1 MKYDTLS
8 RNTVKITLTEADMR
22 KYSLSSDCIS
32 GHNAETKR
40 TLTDFVNRLK
50 KINPL
55 FPGYEPERLFL
66 EAFPRS
72 EGGCILFISTL
83 GREPLDIP
91 MEKPKTARNK
101 MLMLI
106 TGDIGC
112 LSGFSRAIYSLS
124 GEKDA
129 KLYYLNGEYYLI
141 IPCHRG
147 KSSLISAVI
156 NEYGELSDSRLE
168 IAAAEEHG
176 KLLSGENTIEKLM
189 KL

>member
-50 KINPL
+50 EINPL
-55 FPGYEPERLFL
+55 FPEYEPERLFL

-83 GREPLDIP
+83 GREPLDL
-91 MEKPKTARNK
+91 PKASSGSKR
-101 MLMLI
+101 LMLI
-106 TGDIGC
+106 TDDINS
-112 LSGFSRAIYSLS
+112 LSGVSRAIFALS
-124 GEKDA
+124 SADT
-129 KLYYLNGEYYLI
+129 KLYYLNGEFYLI
-141 IPCHRG
+141 IPCPRG
-147 KSSLISAVI
+147 KSSVLSAAI
-156 NEYGELSDSRLE
+156 NEYGELSDSGYE
-168 IAAAEEHG
+168 IAAIEEHG
-176 KLLSGENTIEKLM
+176 KLISSENTLKKLM
-189 KL
+189 RL

>member
-22 KYSLSSDCIS
+22 KYSLSNDCIS

-50 KINPL
+50 EINPL

-83 GREPLDIP
+83 GREPMDKP
-91 MEKPKTARNK
+91 MASPKNK
-101 MLMLI
+101 RLMLI
-106 TGDIGC
+106 TGYIDC
-112 LSGFSRAIYSLS
+112 LSGVSRAVYNLS
-124 GEKDA
+124 GKTDA
-129 KLYYLNGEYYLI
+129 KLYYLNGEFYLI
-141 IPCHRG
+141 IPCPRG
-147 KSSLISAVI
+147 KSGVISAVI

-176 KLLSGENTIEKLM
+176 KLLSGENTLEKLM

>member
-22 KYSLSSDCIS
+22 KYSLSNDCIS
-32 GHNAETKR
+32 GHTAETKR

-50 KINPL
+50 EINPL
-55 FPGYEPERLFL
+55 FPEYEPERLFL

-83 GREPLDIP
+83 GREPLDISKD
-91 MEKPKTARNK
+91 KPKTTRNK

-106 TGDIGC
+106 AGDISS
-112 LSGFSRAIYSLS
+112 LSGFSRAVFSLS
-124 GEKDA
+124 GVTEA
-129 KLYYLNGEYYLI
+129 KLYYLGGEFYLI
-141 IPCHRG
+141 IPCPRG
-147 KSSLISAVI
+147 KSSLISAII
-156 NEYGELSDSRLE
+156 NEYGELSDNGLE
-168 IAAAEEHG
+168 ISAAEEHG
-176 KLLSGENTIEKLM
+176 RLLSAENTLKKLM

>member
-22 KYSLSSDCIS
+22 KYSISADCIS
-32 GHNAETKR
+32 GHTAETKR

-50 KINPL
+50 EINPL
-55 FPGYEPERLFL
+55 FPEYEPERLFL

-83 GREPLDIP
+83 GREPFDIP
-91 MEKPKTARNK
+91 KDKPKAPRNK

-106 TGDIGC
+106 TEDISY
-112 LSGFSRAIYSLS
+112 LSGFSKALFSLS
-124 GEKDA
+124 GEFEA
-129 KLYYLNGEYYLI
+129 KLYYLSGEFYLI
-141 IPCHRG
+141 MPCPRG
-147 KSSLISAVI
+147 KSSLISAII
-156 NEYGELSDSRLE
+156 NEYGELSDSGFE

-176 KLLSGENTIEKLM
+176 KLLSAENTLKKLM